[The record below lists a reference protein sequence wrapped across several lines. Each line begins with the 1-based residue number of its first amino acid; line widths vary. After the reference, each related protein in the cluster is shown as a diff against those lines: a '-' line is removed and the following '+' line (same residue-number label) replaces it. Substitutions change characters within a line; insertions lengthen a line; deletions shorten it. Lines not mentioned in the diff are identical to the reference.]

1 MGTHDVSRRLVA
13 GLAVLVLAAGCAGS
27 TSPTPTSSPV
37 STPGPTP
44 ATAVPTP
51 IPTVAIATA
60 TAAAATTLP
69 TAAHRPQTI
78 HVLEDPIDFQTVHV
92 AGCTGNCAGDQLNG
106 RSRMIDAA
114 THKGVGS
121 LSVKCV
127 LIDPGQN
134 LYHCPANTISLT
146 GRGQIVFDETVY
158 IGGPWY
164 PKPWPII
171 SGSGE
176 FLGAT
181 GSVTSPKDSTW
192 DYGDFV
198 ITITG

>member
-1 MGTHDVSRRLVA
+1 MTIRHVGRRLLA

-27 TSPTPTSSPV
+27 ASLTPTP
-37 STPGPTP
+37 TPGPT
-44 ATAVPTP
+44 ATATAMPTP
-51 IPTVAIATA
+51 LPTVATATA
-60 TAAAATTLP
+60 PAAAATTLP
-69 TAAHRPQTI
+69 PAAHRPQTI
-78 HVLEDPIDFQTVHV
+78 HVLEDPHAFQVVHV
-92 AGCTGNCAGDQLNG
+92 AGCTGDCAGDQLIG
-106 RSRMIDAA
+106 HSRMIDAA

-121 LSVKCV
+121 FSVKCV
-127 LIDPGQN
+127 LIDPGQA
-134 LYHCPANTISLT
+134 LYHCPANVISLT
-146 GRGQIVFDETVY
+146 GRGQIVFDETVCLGAFLY
-158 IGGPWY
+158 T

-181 GSVTSPKDSTW
+181 GSVAIPKDSTW